1 MEARI
6 QAGEAKGENPKTE
19 EKRFLRPAEAAD
31 ASFLLALRNDPL
43 VRKWSFH
50 HDHKRW
56 LAKVLADDNRHLYIL
71 MAGNTPAGQVRIDQ
85 NEANEAK
92 ISYSLLASF
101 RGQGLGNV
109 IIALLIEE
117 VEQNLPEIRALTAEV
132 IPGNTASCR
141 VFEKIDT
148 ERKDGKILWNGWLS
162 RRGGHGPD
170 GRPRLPDR
178 KVHRLVLHGEE
189 EKRGIE

>member
-6 QAGEAKGENPKTE
+6 QAGEAKRENPKTE

-50 HDHKRW
+50 HDETCLEDHKRW
-56 LAKVLADDNRHLYIL
+56 LTKVLADDNRHLYIL
-71 MAGNTPAGQVRIDQ
+71 MAGDTPAGQVRIDR

-141 VFEKIDT
+141 VFEKNGFACTGRMETCIT
-148 ERKDGKILWNGWLS
+148 YRREMERTDA
-162 RRGGHGPD
+162 
-170 GRPRLPDR
+170 
-178 KVHRLVLHGEE
+178 
-189 EKRGIE
+189 